1 MNYLAWTLFIVGTLL
16 ATATGAHSPPLWL
29 PFGAGIA
36 LAVGGALLLRRQTAQ
51 QAGGGADAR
60 ITDLA
65 GLRTALHE
73 VTAQTAALEAL
84 PEQTDDLLDR
94 LEVIL
99 LEQLLPVVDARSI
112 LASSQ
117 GVESYARVFTPIASG
132 ERCLNRAWSALADA
146 NPAEA
151 RAQLGRA
158 RAHFEAAERGW
169 PDAAA

>member
-29 PFGAGIA
+29 PFGVGIA
-36 LAVGGALLLRRQTAQ
+36 LAVSGALLLRRQTAQ
-51 QAGGGADAR
+51 QAGSGADAR

-99 LEQLLPVVDARSI
+99 LEQLLPVVFN
-112 LASSQ
+112 Q
-117 GVESYARVFTPIASG
+117 GLKQQLVLELG
-132 ERCLNRAWSALADA
+132 EEWLQRELQPPADA
-146 NPAEA
+146 
-151 RAQLGRA
+151 
-158 RAHFEAAERGW
+158 
-169 PDAAA
+169 DAA